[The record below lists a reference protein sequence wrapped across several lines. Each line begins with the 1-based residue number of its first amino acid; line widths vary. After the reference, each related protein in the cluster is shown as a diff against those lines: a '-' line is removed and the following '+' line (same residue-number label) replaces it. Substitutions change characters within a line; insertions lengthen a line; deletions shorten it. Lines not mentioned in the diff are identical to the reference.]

1 MYPPRGED
9 ASGTTSK
16 EIRIFVNFCE
26 FLPLG
31 LILWYTVRV
40 VKIFPLFCLLSSTAF
55 GALVEPLPAPE
66 FADMEMSTNLP
77 FEVSNENAF
86 YKNENLS
93 RMAATTVGRMMDFQG
108 MMSFP
113 RDERRRY
120 GIIPIW

>member
-1 MYPPRGED
+1 M
-9 ASGTTSK
+9 
-16 EIRIFVNFCE
+16 NFCE

-40 VKIFPLFCLLSSTAF
+40 VKIFPLFCLLPSAAF
-55 GALVEPLPAPE
+55 GTLVEPLPAPE